1 MQIKWKIAWKIVCA
15 AQPDRERERE
25 TNRGGRVALEN
36 YLSTFNTRSRLD
48 GITVKARVKWRL
60 ISQLNLSY

>member
-1 MQIKWKIAWKIVCA
+1 MCA